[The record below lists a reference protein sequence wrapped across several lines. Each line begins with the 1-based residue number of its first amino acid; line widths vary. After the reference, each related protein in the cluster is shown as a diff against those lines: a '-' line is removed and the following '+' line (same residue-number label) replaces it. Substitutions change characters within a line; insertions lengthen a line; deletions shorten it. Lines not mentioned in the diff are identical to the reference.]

1 MTRIL
6 VHRPDEP
13 TPPPAAVALAPRE
26 HLERPVVGLVSNGK
40 PHAAELLE
48 AVARELHVR
57 LGEGEVELLRKPS
70 AAYAITPAQ
79 AREMAARA
87 HLVVTGVG
95 D

>member
-1 MTRIL
+1 MTRIV

-13 TPPPAAVALAPRE
+13 TPPPSAVALAPRAAV
-26 HLERPVVGLVSNGK
+26 ERPVVGLVSNGK

-48 AVARELHVR
+48 AIGRQLHAR
-57 LGEGEVELLRKPS
+57 LGAGEVELLRKPS
-70 AAYAITPAQ
+70 AAYTITPAQ

>member
-1 MTRIL
+1 MDLR
-6 VHRPDEP
+6 RPGRDIGRPARTLASGRDE
-13 TPPPAAVALAPRE
+13 VD
-26 HLERPVVGLVSNGK
+26 VVGLVSNGK

>member
-1 MTRIL
+1 MSRIVVL
-6 VHRPDEP
+6 RPDEP
-13 TPPPAAVALAPRE
+13 TPPPTTVALAPRSFTE
-26 HLERPVVGLVSNGK
+26 HPVVGLVSNGK
-40 PHAAELLE
+40 PLAAELLQ
-48 AVARELHVR
+48 AIGRELHAR

-87 HLVVTGVG
+87 HIVVTGVG

>member
-1 MTRIL
+1 MTRIV

-13 TPPPAAVALAPRE
+13 APPPAAVELAPRTAP
-26 HLERPVVGLVSNGK
+26 ERPVVGLVSNGK

-48 AVARELHVR
+48 LVARELHAR
-57 LGEGEVELLRKPS
+57 LGEGEVELLRKQS
-70 AAYAITPAQ
+70 AAYTITPEQ
-79 AREMAARA
+79 ASDMAARA

>member
-1 MTRIL
+1 MTRIVVL
-6 VHRPDEP
+6 RPDEP
-13 TPPPAAVALAPRE
+13 ATPPAAVPLAPRGRPE
-26 HLERPVVGLVSNGK
+26 HPVVGLVSNGK
-40 PHAAELLE
+40 PLAAELLS
-48 AVARELHVR
+48 AVASELQAR

-70 AAYAITPAQ
+70 AAYTITPAQ